1 MSFMSKNNQNVE
13 LLERNLVLLLNKL
26 EENHHA
32 LQSLSQQLEK
42 SKMLQSKISEE
53 NKTLKKIN
61 ASLEMANSLLG
72 SNKSNTKTKNKIKM
86 LIEQVEACMIQLQN
100 TA

>member
-1 MSFMSKNNQNVE
+1 MSKNNQNVE

-53 NKTLKKIN
+53 NKTLKKTN

>member
-1 MSFMSKNNQNVE
+1 M
-13 LLERNLVLLLNKL
+13 NKL

-32 LQSLSQQLEK
+32 LQSLSQQLEE

-53 NKTLKKIN
+53 NKTLKKAN

-72 SNKSNTKTKNKIKM
+72 SNKSNTKTKNKIKT
-86 LIEQVEACMIQLQN
+86 LIEQVEGCMIQLQN